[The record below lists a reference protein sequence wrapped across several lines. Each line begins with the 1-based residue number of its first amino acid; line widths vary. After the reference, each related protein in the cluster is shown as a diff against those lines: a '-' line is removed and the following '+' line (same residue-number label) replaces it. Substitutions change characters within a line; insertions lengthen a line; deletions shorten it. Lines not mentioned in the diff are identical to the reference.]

1 MRISQ
6 KSIEALAKIIA
17 GDRPDGYQQ
26 PLSPYRG
33 GPRLV
38 KFFNSL
44 GFQDE
49 YGPGFETRR
58 VYAASRLGE
67 LNETPQLD
75 QAVRK
80 LLDPREFLR
89 TPFKP
94 DDVVA
99 HLNEYLQFDGVE
111 IVKLG
116 HFYGMKKI
124 GGTVVDLQPPAI
136 DSATMSREVI
146 DEQLR
151 KCDEKIAVGDFS
163 GAITNA
169 RALLEAVL
177 LHIEGRLDG
186 SPPPYD
192 GDLPKLY
199 KRVQKRLNLVPERSD
214 ISDPLK
220 HLLGGLVSIVNGL
233 ASLRNT
239 MSDAH
244 AVTYRPS
251 AHHAKLA
258 VNAAKTVADF
268 VFETYTYQ
276 LGRGTVTSQS
286 KGPNIDTAS
295 IK

>member
-6 KSIEALAKIIA
+6 QSIEALAKIIA

-26 PLSPYRG
+26 PLSPYRS
-33 GPRLV
+33 GPQLV
-38 KFFNSL
+38 MFFNSL

-49 YGPGFETRR
+49 YGSGFGTRR

-67 LNETPQLD
+67 LNGTPELD
-75 QAVRK
+75 QAIRK
-80 LLDPREFLR
+80 LLDPREFLNKGV
-89 TPFKP
+89 TP
-94 DDVVA
+94 DEVVA
-99 HLNEYLQFDGVE
+99 HLNEYLQFDGFE

-116 HFYGMKKI
+116 LFYGMKVI
-124 GGTVVDLQPPAI
+124 GGTVVDLQPPAM

-146 DEQLR
+146 DEQLG

-177 LHIEGRLDG
+177 LHIEGCLDG

-199 KRVQKRLNLVPERSD
+199 KRVRDLLNLAPERPD
-214 ISDPLK
+214 ISQPLK
-220 HLLGGLVSIVNGL
+220 QLLGGLVSIVNGL

-239 MSDAH
+239 MGDAH

-276 LGRGTVTSQS
+276 LHRGTVIPT
-286 KGPNIDTAS
+286 
-295 IK
+295 